1 MYILFSTVTKE
12 ISIILPKVMES
23 EGLMFKKLEY
33 NGRQVRKLK
42 DFSDGS
48 PRIKTIKNA
57 TSLALGILLWW
68 SLSKL
73 PGVGI
78 ILAGPQDIFKYALPE
93 LLNSGATGE
102 FERMLLLKH
111 IRWSF
116 QRVFFGWLIAFGA
129 AIPVAFL
136 MGWYRTFRDF
146 VDPWIQFLRTIPPI
160 ALIPMVILLMGT
172 GEKAKITVIFI
183 TSFLVMTVTIYQ
195 GVKNIDYTLVKAAY
209 TFGADDFSI
218 FTRVVVPYAFPFILT
233 AARLGVSTALTTLIA
248 AEMTGTFYGIG
259 SMIQTAQIY
268 FRMDKVMLGIICIGI
283 IGFILDRLLLL
294 AEKRLACWR

>member
-1 MYILFSTVTKE
+1 
-12 ISIILPKVMES
+12 MET
-23 EGLMFKKLEY
+23 LESKQKIARLRDA

-48 PRIKTIKNA
+48 KTTRLITNVL
-57 TSLALGILLWW
+57 SLVCGILIWW
-68 SLSKL
+68 LLSLL
-73 PGVGI
+73 PGVGV
-78 ILAGPQDIFKYALPE
+78 ILAGPQDIIKKALPE
-93 LLNSGATGE
+93 LLNNGATGE
-102 FERMLLLKH
+102 FEAYLLLKH

-116 QRVFFGWLIAFGA
+116 QRIVFGWAIAFAA

-136 MGWYRTFRDF
+136 MGWYKAFRNIA
-146 VDPWIQFLRTIPPI
+146 DPWVQFLRTIPPI

-172 GEKAKITVIFI
+172 GEQAKITVIFI
-183 TSFLVMTVTIYQ
+183 TSFLVMTVTIFQ

-209 TFGADDFSI
+209 TFGASDLSI
-218 FTRVVVPYAFPFILT
+218 FIRVVVPHSFPFILT

-248 AEMTGTFYGIG
+248 AEMTGTFYGLG

-268 FRMDKVMLGIICIGI
+268 FRMDKVMLGIVCIGV

-294 AEKRLACWR
+294 AEKKLTRWQ

>member
-1 MYILFSTVTKE
+1 MVDLLNKAKS
-12 ISIILPKVMES
+12 
-23 EGLMFKKLEY
+23 G

-48 PRIKTIKNA
+48 PKIRTLKNVL
-57 TSLALGILLWW
+57 SLVCGILLWW
-68 SLSKL
+68 LLSTL
-73 PGVGI
+73 PGVGV
-78 ILAGPQDIFKYALPE
+78 ILAGPQDIIRDALPE
-93 LLNSGATGE
+93 LLNDGVSGE
-102 FERMLLLKH
+102 FERLLLLKH

-116 QRVFFGWLIAFGA
+116 QRVFFGWAIAFLA

-136 MGWYRTFRDF
+136 MGWYRTFRDIL
-146 VDPWIQFLRTIPPI
+146 DPWIQFLRTIPPI

-172 GEKAKITVIFI
+172 GEQAKITVIFI

-195 GVKNIDYTLVKAAY
+195 GVRNLDYTLVKAAY
-209 TFGADDFSI
+209 TFGAGDLSI
-218 FTRVVVPYAFPFILT
+218 FVRVVVPYAFPFILT

-248 AEMTGTFYGIG
+248 AEMTGTFYGLG

-283 IGFILDRLLLL
+283 IGFILDRMLLF
-294 AEKRLACWR
+294 AEKKLTRWQ

>member
-1 MYILFSTVTKE
+1 MVDLLNKAKS
-12 ISIILPKVMES
+12 
-23 EGLMFKKLEY
+23 G

-48 PRIKTIKNA
+48 PKIRTLKNVL
-57 TSLALGILLWW
+57 SLVCGILLWW
-68 SLSKL
+68 LLSTL
-73 PGVGI
+73 PGVGV
-78 ILAGPQDIFKYALPE
+78 ILAGPQDIIRDALPE
-93 LLNSGATGE
+93 LLNDGVSGE
-102 FERMLLLKH
+102 FERLLLLKH

-116 QRVFFGWLIAFGA
+116 QRVFFGWAIAFLA

-136 MGWYRTFRDF
+136 MGWYRTFRDLL
-146 VDPWIQFLRTIPPI
+146 DPWIQFLRTIPPI

-172 GEKAKITVIFI
+172 GEQAKITVIFI

-195 GVKNIDYTLVKAAY
+195 GVRNLDYTLVKAAY
-209 TFGADDFSI
+209 TFGAGDLSI
-218 FTRVVVPYAFPFILT
+218 FVRVVVPYAFPFILT

-248 AEMTGTFYGIG
+248 AEMTGTFYGLG

-283 IGFILDRLLLL
+283 IGFILDRMLLF
-294 AEKRLACWR
+294 AEKKLTRWQ